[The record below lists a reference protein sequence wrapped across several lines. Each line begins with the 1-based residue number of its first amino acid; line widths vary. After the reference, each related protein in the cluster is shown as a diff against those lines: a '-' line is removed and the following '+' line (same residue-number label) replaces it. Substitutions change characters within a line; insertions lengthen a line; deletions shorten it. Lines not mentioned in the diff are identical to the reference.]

1 MRITKLA
8 GLAAATALVAGSVAA
23 AVPATAAT
31 TTGTTT
37 ITTGAGLSA
46 TFEAAGVVLY
56 AQGTGTATVLGDS
69 IAAANGQVQFKFP
82 VTAASPTVA
91 HTGSVLTLFNTA
103 NNRAVQLTNLTID
116 LANGTVIATVP
127 QGTGQPL
134 PAIAITNAASVKP
147 VTVTNKKTGVTT
159 TTVAGAQIAV
169 AAGYGGAIST
179 LLGLPA
185 SAVKDGTPLGTADV
199 VITTTAPAKKKKK

>member
-1 MRITKLA
+1 MRVTKIA
-8 GLAAATALVAGSVAA
+8 GLAAASALVAGSVAM
-23 AVPATAAT
+23 AVPAQAD
-31 TTGTTT
+31 GHLGSTT

-46 TFEAAGVVLY
+46 TFEGAGVVLY
-56 AQGTGTATVLGDS
+56 AQGTGAATVLGDS
-69 IAAANGQVQFKFP
+69 IGAANGQVKFTFP
-82 VTAASPTVA
+82 VTAAAPTVQHA
-91 HTGSVLTLFNTA
+91 GSVLTLFNTA

-134 PAIAITNAASVKP
+134 PAIAISNAASVKA
-147 VTVTNKKTGVTT
+147 VVKKNKKTGVTT
-159 TTVAGAQIAV
+159 TTVSGAQIAV

-185 SAVKDGTPLGTADV
+185 GAVKDGTPLGTADV
-199 VITTTAPAKKKKK
+199 VIITPAKKKK

>member
-1 MRITKLA
+1 MRVTKIA
-8 GLAAATALVAGSVAA
+8 GLAAAAALVAGSIAA
-23 AVPATAAT
+23 AVPANAAGT

-69 IAAANGQVQFKFP
+69 IASANGQVQFKFP
-82 VTAASPTVA
+82 VTAASPTVQHA
-91 HTGSVLTLFNTA
+91 GSVLTLFNTA

-116 LANGTVIATVP
+116 LATGTVITTVP

-134 PAIAITNAASVKP
+134 PAIAITNAADVKP
-147 VTVTNKKTGVTT
+147 VVKTNKRTRVTT
-159 TTVAGAQIAV
+159 TTVTGAQIAV
-169 AAGYGGAIST
+169 APGYGGAIST

-185 SAVKDGTPLGTADV
+185 SAVKDGTPLGVADV
-199 VITTTAPAKKKKK
+199 VITTTAPAKKKR